1 MSSRNW
7 AIIIKRT
14 VAGLAVVYAI
24 SVAFSWATKSEYSDD
39 NPLEM
44 GFIGLLIY
52 LAVSFAISILHGLS
66 GFLYL
71 WLDKGRDLQ
80 ELVLSDLRSARL
92 PAPREHHMKTTS
104 YLAELAADAD
114 EDAEDRV
121 KAAALS
127 ATITTTI
134 KQSGFFAGLAWQAA
148 ADEAVLRY
156 TKEAPV
162 RR

>member
-1 MSSRNW
+1 MGSRNW
-7 AIIIKRT
+7 AIIIKRMIAGFV
-14 VAGLAVVYAI
+14 VAYAL

-39 NPLEM
+39 NPLAV
-44 GFIGLLIY
+44 GLIGVVIY
-52 LAVSFAISILHGLS
+52 LAVSFAMSIIHGLS
-66 GFLYL
+66 GLLYL

-104 YLAELAADAD
+104 YLAELAADQD

-121 KAAALS
+121 KAAALA
-127 ATITTTI
+127 ATIATVI
-134 KQSGFFAGLAWQAA
+134 KSSGLFAGLAWQRA

-156 TKEAPV
+156 SQEAPSKH
-162 RR
+162 